1 MSRRDLRL
9 GEAVKEAVAEIILY
23 EMKDPRLERVTVTAA
38 QLTRDLKR
46 ATVYVTILGTPAEE
60 KAGFEALRKATGFVK
75 IKLAERLDLRYMPEL
90 VFEVDTLQKTE
101 ARIDELLRAAA
112 ADRDRGE

>member
-9 GEAVKEAVAEIILY
+9 GEAVKQGVAEIVLY
-23 EMKDPRLERVTVTAA
+23 ETKDPRLERVTVTAVT
-38 QLTRDLKR
+38 LTKDLKR
-46 ATVYVTILGTPAEE
+46 ATVFVTVLGTAADE
-60 KAGFEALRKATGFVK
+60 KTALDALRKATGFVK

-90 VFEVDTLQKTE
+90 VFEVDALQKTE

-112 ADRDRGE
+112 ADRDRRD